1 MIYKAPLRLSIAG
14 GGSDVDPF
22 ATEHGSA
29 VINFAIN
36 TEITFEIKYIPD
48 IRKKS
53 IEFFFHKQRE
63 SLGSDLEF
71 SKQLSE
77 VFERKFAPFLKKSL
91 LISINNPVNSGS
103 GLGASSTIVAG
114 SIFAIANELKLGL
127 RADQVTT
134 LAHEIERKEMKRP
147 GGFQDY
153 YPAVFGGI
161 NFLERLGGSQEVK
174 VTRVAASHIL
184 RDFINRSLFCFNL
197 GQQRKGE
204 DVISDQIKRSKDK
217 SSDTYFA
224 LKLQLDLVKKIRR
237 SVAQN
242 DFKSLLDLVD
252 ESYSLKKKFSPLITN
267 PVIEEMERRLRSIGG
282 KGIKVSGAGG
292 GGHMFSFFEH
302 GVPKDVQKI
311 LLPQMQMLP
320 VSLQELGARKLAHE

>member
-14 GGSDVDPF
+14 GGTDVDPF
-22 ATEHGSA
+22 AIEHGSA

-36 TEITFEIKYIPD
+36 TEITFEIEYLPER
-48 IRKKS
+48 RKKS
-53 IEFFFHKQRE
+53 IEFFFHKQSL

-71 SKQLSE
+71 SKQLSK
-77 VFERKFAPFLKKSL
+77 VFEKKFAPFLKNSL
-91 LISINNPVNSGS
+91 RISINNPVNSGS

-114 SIFAIANELKLGL
+114 SIFAIGSELKLGL
-127 RADQVTT
+127 RAHKVTT
-134 LAHEIERKEMKRP
+134 LAHEIERKEMQRP

-161 NFLERLGGSQEVK
+161 NFLERLGGIQEVK
-174 VTRVAASHIL
+174 VMRVASSHSF
-184 RDFINRSLFCFNL
+184 RDFINHSLFCFSL

-217 SSDTYFA
+217 SSNTYFA
-224 LKLQLDLVKKIRR
+224 LKSQLDLVKKIRR
-237 SVAQN
+237 SIAQN

-292 GGHMFSFFEH
+292 GGHMFSFFED

-311 LLPQMQMLP
+311 LLPQMQILP
-320 VSLQELGARKLAHE
+320 VSLQEIGARRLSHE